1 MIDNNTSANPTL
13 TFDQLQAID
22 VAQKTLANLQ
32 SEINNATK
40 VLKGTKMECDR
51 AVKNQAYNE
60 ELLGNLT
67 TQVETKT
74 KELADLKES
83 ITEKTAML
91 NELLS
96 QFKEHTDLMTKGKAD
111 HDDRETKITKREQEL
126 NSKDSQLVKIQF
138 ALESEKSDF
147 NSKVAKLKEV
157 ISTF

>member
-60 ELLGNLT
+60 ELLANLT
-67 TQVETKT
+67 AQVENKRG
-74 KELADLKES
+74 ELANLTGNVSER
-83 ITEKTAML
+83 TAML

-96 QFKEHTDLMTKGKAD
+96 QFKEHTDLIAKGKAD
-111 HDDRETKITKREQEL
+111 HEARETKITSKEQQLSEQGSALGREKVLHE
-126 NSKDSQLVKIQF
+126 NDK
-138 ALESEKSDF
+138 ATF
-147 NSKVAKLKEV
+147 NQKVAKLKEV